1 MRDRSDAARTLDVG
15 NLAFME
21 RPDRQE
27 LILSAVIR
35 IIGRE
40 GLAGVSVRSVAREA
54 GVAHGLVN
62 YYFDDKK
69 GLIEA
74 ALRRV
79 EAEDLELLEPD
90 ASLPAEAQLREVLR
104 SIVRPEF
111 LTTEYLA
118 LRLQLWALAQA
129 DEEFGAINATAQ
141 RRYRERLAGL
151 METAVPGLTRAD
163 ARRRA
168 ADIDIIQNGIWLTA
182 LLRIDRASLGRAVDL
197 CEEIA
202 FGPARGLASP
212 HLDDRTNSG

>member
-1 MRDRSDAARTLDVG
+1 
-15 NLAFME
+15 ME

-27 LILSAVIR
+27 RILSAVID
-35 IIGRE
+35 IIGRD

-62 YYFDDKK
+62 YYFEDKK

-79 EAEDLELLEPD
+79 EAEDLDLLEPD
-90 ASLPAEAQLREVLR
+90 SALAPAAQLRRVLR
-104 SIVRPEF
+104 SIARPEF

-129 DEEFGAINATAQ
+129 DEEFARINATAQ
-141 RRYRERLAGL
+141 RRYRERLSRL
-151 METAVPGLTRAD
+151 IEQSVPGTSRTE
-163 ARRRA
+163 ARQRA

-182 LLRIDRASLGRAVDL
+182 LLRIDRASLARAVAR
-197 CEEIA
+197 CEDIA
-202 FGPARGLASP
+202 FRGA
-212 HLDDRTNSG
+212 

>member
-1 MRDRSDAARTLDVG
+1 MGRITLRVPRVG
-15 NLAFME
+15 QSGLPLGSLAVME

-27 LILSAVIR
+27 LILSAVIC
-35 IIGRE
+35 IIGRD

-90 ASLPAEAQLREVLR
+90 AALTPEDQLRTVLR
-104 SIVRPEF
+104 IIVQPEF

-141 RRYRERLAGL
+141 RRYRDRLARL
-151 METAVPGLTRAD
+151 IESAVSGVSRAD

-182 LLRIDRASLGRAVDL
+182 LLRIDRASLKRAVDR

-202 FGPARGLASP
+202 FSP
-212 HLDDRTNSG
+212 T

>member
-1 MRDRSDAARTLDVG
+1 MQATGVG
-15 NLAFME
+15 SLAVME

-27 LILSAVIR
+27 RILGAVIL

-90 ASLPAEAQLREVLR
+90 ASMNPEGQLRAALR
-104 SIVRPEF
+104 IIVRPEF

-129 DEEFGAINATAQ
+129 DEEFGAINAIAP
-141 RRYRERLAGL
+141 RRYRDRLARL
-151 METAVPGLTRAD
+151 IENAVPGLTRAD

-182 LLRIDRASLGRAVDL
+182 LLRIDRASLARAVDR

-202 FGPARGLASP
+202 FGS
-212 HLDDRTNSG
+212 S

>member
-1 MRDRSDAARTLDVG
+1 MD
-15 NLAFME
+15 

-35 IIGRE
+35 IIGRD

-90 ASLPAEAQLREVLR
+90 ASLTPEVQLRTVLR
-104 SIVRPEF
+104 NIVSPGF

-141 RRYRERLAGL
+141 RRYRDRLARL
-151 METAVPGLTRAD
+151 IENAVPDVTRAD

-182 LLRIDRASLGRAVDL
+182 LLRIDRASLGRAVDR

-202 FGPARGLASP
+202 FSPA
-212 HLDDRTNSG
+212 

>member
-1 MRDRSDAARTLDVG
+1 
-15 NLAFME
+15 ME

-27 LILSAVIR
+27 LILAAVIR
-35 IIGRE
+35 IIGRD

-74 ALRRV
+74 ALRRI
-79 EAEDLELLEPD
+79 EAEDLQLLEPD
-90 ASLPAEAQLREVLR
+90 PSLDPAAQLSDALR
-104 SIVRPEF
+104 RIVRREF
-111 LTTEYLA
+111 LTTEYLS

-129 DEEFGAINATAQ
+129 DDEFGLINATAQ
-141 RRYRERLAGL
+141 RRYRDRLGKL
-151 METAVPGLTRAD
+151 IECGVPGTSRAE

-182 LLRIDRASLGRAVDL
+182 LLRIDRASLNRAVER
-197 CEEIA
+197 CEAIA
-202 FGPARGLASP
+202 FEGA
-212 HLDDRTNSG
+212 